1 MLKLR
6 FASRPSTAW
15 VFWSTGFRIR
25 LLYVNV
31 KAEGRA
37 ILKPQIQRDQHCLIN
52 LLASQQEF
60 IPSYLSI
67 DPSTCLS
74 TKTARSVYAIL
85 PVSVKGVLGFP
96 GILPP
101 PRRQESCAPGN
112 ARILPWLVLS
122 NFCYRKALALGDYR
136 LWIGLGLGFR
146 V

>member
-101 PRRQESCAPGN
+101 PPSGKKAALLETPGY
-112 ARILPWLVLS
+112 
-122 NFCYRKALALGDYR
+122 C
-136 LWIGLGLGFR
+136 LGLFCPISATGR
-146 V
+146 PWPLEITGSG